1 MMTIPIPI
9 DEKNKKKKDKEQQ
22 QNTPTQTAQ
31 PAPTEQTAPTEQP
44 QQPQGPIPWEI
55 TTEEKRVNP
64 DVYNL
69 YKQNYEPREK
79 EIQGIETDYLNKMNN
94 IYGLINKNS
103 EKTKEAL
110 KKQPVADAFNMLG
123 TAVGKLSEVASNA
136 TFSGRVAP
144 KKVDSSD
151 IAKQGNALLK
161 KSYELPQYLQAID
174 NDIIQNKAKQLQ
186 NEYAVNM
193 NRLQRQQ
200 QYIQNA
206 IEQSTDKTKIKYLSQ
221 EAIELKKQEIDLKRK
236 HNEKME
242 QLAEDRNKTYKTS
255 VYANGNGQKMEY
267 DVLFVDGKPYPV
279 DEYFIDDIFNN
290 SDLFPD
296 EKKKRLKKAGASTA
310 TIRGEIQTELDKGR
324 RPKYYSNKD
333 IKVTQKIPFPFMTT
347 LKGSGTHTKK
357 VY

>member
-1 MMTIPIPI
+1 MMTL
-9 DEKNKKKKDKEQQ
+9 DDKDKKKKEQQ
-22 QNTPTQTAQ
+22 KNTQPTQQTQ
-31 PAPTEQTAPTEQP
+31 PAQTEQTTQTEQP

-55 TTEEKRVNP
+55 TTEEKSVNN

-79 EIQGIETDYLNKMNN
+79 EIQGIETDYLNKMSN
-94 IYGLINKNS
+94 IYGLINQNS

-110 KKQPVADAFNMLG
+110 KKQPIADAFNMLG

-136 TFSGRVAP
+136 TFGGRVAP

-186 NEYAVNM
+186 NEYATNM
-193 NRLQRQQ
+193 NRLQRQM

-206 IEQSTDKTKIKYLSQ
+206 IEKATTKTEKEYLSQ
-221 EAIELKKQEIDLKRK
+221 AAIELEEQEIDLKRK

-242 QLAEDRNKTYKTS
+242 QIAQQNANSNYIRAKNEGSNLADGYSYLTVDNVKYKVS
-255 VYANGNGQKMEY
+255 N
-267 DVLFVDGKPYPV
+267 D
-279 DEYFIDDIFNN
+279 FIDDVLN
-290 SDLFPD
+290 SNLFD
-296 EKKKRLKKAGASTA
+296 DNEREELAKYSNDR
-310 TIRGEIQTELDKGR
+310 IRGEIQDKLDAGIIPTKDKDKNPFAFKKALQGMGKELKR
-324 RPKYYSNKD
+324 TY
-333 IKVTQKIPFPFMTT
+333 
-347 LKGSGTHTKK
+347 
-357 VY
+357 

>member
-1 MMTIPIPI
+1 MMTL
-9 DEKNKKKKDKEQQ
+9 DDKDKKKKEQQ
-22 QNTPTQTAQ
+22 QNTQTQPIQT
-31 PAPTEQTAPTEQP
+31 APTEQTTTTATTTEQP

-55 TTEEKRVNP
+55 TTEEKSVNP
-64 DVYNL
+64 AVYNL

-79 EIQGIETDYLNKMNN
+79 EIQGIETDYLNKMSN

-110 KKQPVADAFNMLG
+110 KKQPIADAFNMLG

-136 TFSGRVAP
+136 TFGGRVAP

-186 NEYAVNM
+186 NEYATNM
-193 NRLQRQQ
+193 NRLQRQM

-221 EAIELKKQEIDLKRK
+221 AAIDLENKKVALDEWWKKENIRLREEGNEIRK
-236 HNEKME
+236 WGISTE
-242 QLAEDRNKTYKTS
+242 ANKQDLGFDKLY
-255 VYANGNGQKMEY
+255 
-267 DVLFVDGKPYPV
+267 VDDKPYPV
-279 DEYFIDDIFNN
+279 EEGFIYDILNN
-290 SDLFPD
+290 SDLFTD
-296 EKKKRLKKAGASTA
+296 EAKERLQGASA
-310 TIRGEIQTELDKGR
+310 STIRGEIQALLDKGK
-324 RPKYYSNKD
+324 RPQYYKNED
-333 IKVTQKIPFPFMTT
+333 IKVTQKIPFPFMST
-347 LKGSGTHTKK
+347 LQGQGKK
-357 VY
+357 MITNY

>member
-1 MMTIPIPI
+1 MITI
-9 DEKNKKKKDKEQQ
+9 DDKNKKKKEQQ
-22 QNTPTQTAQ
+22 QNTQTTTTPTEQQTQTA
-31 PAPTEQTAPTEQP
+31 TTTEQP

-55 TTEEKRVNP
+55 TTEEKSVNN

-79 EIQGIETDYLNKMNN
+79 EIQGIETDYLNKMSN
-94 IYGLINKNS
+94 IYGLINQNS

-110 KKQPVADAFNMLG
+110 KKQPIADAFNMLG

-136 TFSGRVAP
+136 TFGGRVAP

-193 NRLQRQQ
+193 NRLQRQM

-206 IEQSTDKTKIKYLSQ
+206 IEQSTDKTKIKYLSAK
-221 EAIELKKQEIDLKRK
+221 AIALEEEKIKLKRE

-242 QLAEDRNKTYKTS
+242 KIAQKNANANMIKANNEGRNLADKYNFLTVDGVKYKVSNEYILDILNTDLFKDEERKKLMKTS
-255 VYANGNGQKMEY
+255 
-267 DVLFVDGKPYPV
+267 
-279 DEYFIDDIFNN
+279 IDN
-290 SDLFPD
+290 
-296 EKKKRLKKAGASTA
+296 
-310 TIRGEIQTELDKGR
+310 IRGVIQYRLNQNKRPTKYFDGTPFSLENTLGTTGIELKR
-324 RPKYYSNKD
+324 TY
-333 IKVTQKIPFPFMTT
+333 
-347 LKGSGTHTKK
+347 
-357 VY
+357 

>member
-1 MMTIPIPI
+1 MMIT
-9 DEKNKKKKDKEQQ
+9 DNKDKKKQDKEKQ

-31 PAPTEQTAPTEQP
+31 PAQPAPTEQTTTTATTTEQP

-69 YKQNYEPREK
+69 YQQNYEPREK
-79 EIQGIETDYLNKMNN
+79 EIQGIETDYLDKMNN

-110 KKQPVADAFNMLG
+110 KKQPIADAFNMLG

-151 IAKQGNALLK
+151 IAKQGNTLLK

-193 NRLQRQQ
+193 NRLQRQM

-221 EAIELKKQEIDLKRK
+221 EAKALEEEKIKLKRE

-255 VYANGNGQKMEY
+255 VYANANGQKMEY

-279 DEYFIDDIFNN
+279 EADFIDDIFKQ
-290 SDLFPD
+290 SDLFTD
-296 EKKKRLKKAGASTA
+296 EEIERLGKASTA
-310 TIRGEIQTELDKGR
+310 TIRGEIQNYIDKGR
-324 RPKYYSNKD
+324 FPQYYRNTKGT
-333 IKVTQKIPFPFMTT
+333 KKIRFPFMTT

>member
-1 MMTIPIPI
+1 MMTL
-9 DEKNKKKKDKEQQ
+9 DDKDKKKKEQQ
-22 QNTPTQTAQ
+22 QNTQPTQ
-31 PAPTEQTAPTEQP
+31 PAPTEQTTNTEQP

-55 TTEEKRVNP
+55 TTEEKSVNN

-79 EIQGIETDYLNKMNN
+79 EIQGIETDYLNKMSN
-94 IYGLINKNS
+94 IYGLINQNS

-110 KKQPVADAFNMLG
+110 KKQPIADAFNMLG

-136 TFSGRVAP
+136 TFGGRVAP

-186 NEYAVNM
+186 NEYATNM
-193 NRLQRQQ
+193 NRLQRQM

-221 EAIELKKQEIDLKRK
+221 EAYQLKQQEIDAKENYQKELLKLK
-236 HNEKME
+236 K
-242 QLAEDRNKTYKTS
+242 EDNQIQRAKI
-255 VYANGNGQKMEY
+255 YANANGQKMEY
-267 DVLFVDGKPYPV
+267 DQLIVDGKPYPV
-279 DEYFIDDIFNN
+279 EADFIYDILNN
-290 SDLFPD
+290 SDLFTD
-296 EKKKRLKKAGASTA
+296 EEKGRLQGASDA
-310 TIRGEIQTELDKGR
+310 TIRGEIQTRLDKGK
-324 RPKYYSNKD
+324 RPQYYKNKN

-347 LKGSGTHTKK
+347 LKGSGTHSKK

>member
-1 MMTIPIPI
+1 MMTL
-9 DEKNKKKKDKEQQ
+9 DEKDKKKKEQQ
-22 QNTPTQTAQ
+22 QNTPTSQPTQPEQTTQTA
-31 PAPTEQTAPTEQP
+31 TTTEQP
-44 QQPQGPIPWEI
+44 QQPQGPVLWKTKDEEI
-55 TTEEKRVNP
+55 NFNNELFDTYLK
-64 DVYNL
+64 
-69 YKQNYEPREK
+69 NYEPRENAIHQH
-79 EIQGIETDYLNKMNN
+79 ENSYLNKMSN

-110 KKQPVADAFNMLG
+110 KKQPIADAFNMLG

-136 TFSGRVAP
+136 TFGGRVAP

-193 NRLQRQQ
+193 NRLQRQM

-242 QLAEDRNKTYKTS
+242 QLAQQRNNTYAAS
-255 VYANGNGQKMEY
+255 VYNEGNNLADGYNFLEVDNKRY
-267 DVLFVDGKPYPV
+267 KVSDDYLF
-279 DEYFIDDIFNN
+279 DILDT
-290 SDLFPD
+290 DLFDKDERKQLIGTSPD
-296 EKKKRLKKAGASTA
+296 N
-310 TIRGEIQTELDKGR
+310 IRGAIQAKLNKGERPTIYKDK
-324 RPKYYSNKD
+324 
-333 IKVTQKIPFPFMTT
+333 TPFSFKET
-347 LKGSGTHTKK
+347 LKTTGKEVKRT
-357 VY
+357 Y

>member
-1 MMTIPIPI
+1 MITI
-9 DEKNKKKKDKEQQ
+9 DDKDKKKKEQQ
-22 QNTPTQTAQ
+22 QNTTPTPTTQT
-31 PAPTEQTAPTEQP
+31 EQQTTTATTTEQP

-55 TTEEKRVNP
+55 TTEEKSVNN

-79 EIQGIETDYLNKMNN
+79 EIQGIETDYLNKMSN
-94 IYGLINKNS
+94 IYGLINQNS

-110 KKQPVADAFNMLG
+110 KKQPIADAFNMLG

-136 TFSGRVAP
+136 TFGGRVAP

-193 NRLQRQQ
+193 NRLQRQM

-221 EAIELKKQEIDLKRK
+221 AAIDLKKQEIDLKRK

-242 QLAEDRNKTYKTS
+242 QIAQQNANSNYIRAKNEGSNLADGYNFL
-255 VYANGNGQKMEY
+255 
-267 DVLFVDGKPYPV
+267 DVDGKRYKV
-279 DEYFIDDIFNN
+279 SDDYILDILNTNLFTDE
-290 SDLFPD
+290 
-296 EKKKRLKKAGASTA
+296 ER
-310 TIRGEIQTELDKGR
+310 EKGR
-324 RPKYYSNKD
+324 FGRKRKPSEE
-333 IKVTQKIPFPFMTT
+333 
-347 LKGSGTHTKK
+347 
-357 VY
+357 

>member
-1 MMTIPIPI
+1 MITI
-9 DEKNKKKKDKEQQ
+9 DDKNKKKKEQQ
-22 QNTPTQTAQ
+22 QNTQPAQ
-31 PAPTEQTAPTEQP
+31 PAPTEQTTTTATTIE
-44 QQPQGPIPWEI
+44 QGPIPWEI
-55 TTEEKRVNP
+55 TTEEKSVNP
-64 DVYNL
+64 AVYNL
-69 YKQNYEPREK
+69 YQQNLEPREK
-79 EIQGIETDYLNKMNN
+79 EIQGIEKDYLNKMSN

-110 KKQPVADAFNMLG
+110 KKQPIADAFNMLG

-136 TFSGRVAP
+136 TFGGRVAP

-193 NRLQRQQ
+193 NRLQRQM

-221 EAIELKKQEIDLKRK
+221 EAYNLKEKALKLKRE

-242 QLAEDRNKTYKTS
+242 KIAQQNANTNYIRAKNEADRQDL
-255 VYANGNGQKMEY
+255 GN
-267 DVLFVDGKPYPV
+267 DVLFVDNKPYPV
-279 DEYFIDDIFNN
+279 EEGFIYDILNN
-290 SDLFPD
+290 SDLFTD
-296 EKKKRLKKAGASTA
+296 EKKERLQGASAA
-310 TIRGEIQTELDKGR
+310 TIRGEIQTELNKGK
-324 RPKYYSNKD
+324 RPQYYKNKD
-333 IKVTQKIPFPFMTT
+333 IKVTQKIHFPFMET
-347 LKGSGTHTKK
+347 LRGQGKK
-357 VY
+357 MITNY

>member
-1 MMTIPIPI
+1 MITI
-9 DEKNKKKKDKEQQ
+9 DEKDKKKKEQQ
-22 QNTPTQTAQ
+22 QPIQ
-31 PAPTEQTAPTEQP
+31 PAQTEQTTTPATTTEQP

-55 TTEEKRVNP
+55 TTEEKSVNP
-64 DVYNL
+64 GVYNL
-69 YKQNYEPREK
+69 YKTNLEPREK
-79 EIQGIETDYLNKMNN
+79 EIQGIETDYLNKMSN

-110 KKQPVADAFNMLG
+110 KKQPIADAFNMLG

-136 TFSGRVAP
+136 TFGGRVAP

-193 NRLQRQQ
+193 NRLQRQM

-221 EAIELKKQEIDLKRK
+221 EAYNLKQQELALDEWYKKENLRLKGEGNKIR
-236 HNEKME
+236 KME
-242 QLAEDRNKTYKTS
+242 AYNEANKQDL
-255 VYANGNGQKMEY
+255 GN
-267 DVLFVDGKPYPV
+267 DVLYVDGKPYPV
-279 DEYFIDDIFNN
+279 EEGFIEDILNN
-290 SDLFPD
+290 SDLFTD
-296 EKKKRLKKAGASTA
+296 EAKARLQGAAAS
-310 TIRGEIQTELDKGR
+310 TIRGEIQAQLNKGK
-324 RPKYYSNKD
+324 RPQYYKNKK
-333 IKVTQKIPFPFMTT
+333 IKVTQKIHFPFMET
-347 LKGSGTHTKK
+347 LRGQGKK
-357 VY
+357 MITNY

>member
-1 MMTIPIPI
+1 MMTL
-9 DEKNKKKKDKEQQ
+9 DDKDKKKKEQQ
-22 QNTPTQTAQ
+22 QNTPTAQPTQ
-31 PAPTEQTAPTEQP
+31 PAPTEQTTTTEQQP
-44 QQPQGPIPWEI
+44 QQQQGPVLWKTKDEEI
-55 TTEEKRVNP
+55 NFNNELFDTYLK
-64 DVYNL
+64 
-69 YKQNYEPREK
+69 NYEPRENA
-79 EIQGIETDYLNKMNN
+79 IQQHENSYLDKMSN

-110 KKQPVADAFNMLG
+110 KKQPIADAFNMLG

-136 TFSGRVAP
+136 TFGGRVAP

-186 NEYAVNM
+186 NEYATNM
-193 NRLQRQQ
+193 NRLQRQM

-242 QLAEDRNKTYKTS
+242 QLAEKNATTNRIRAYNEANKQDL
-255 VYANGNGQKMEY
+255 GN
-267 DVLFVDGKPYPV
+267 DVLYVDGKPYPV
-279 DEYFIDDIFNN
+279 EEGFIEDILNN
-290 SDLFPD
+290 SDLFTD
-296 EKKKRLKKAGASTA
+296 EAKARLQGAAAS
-310 TIRGEIQTELDKGR
+310 TIRGEIQAQLNKGK
-324 RPKYYSNKD
+324 RPQYYKNKK
-333 IKVTQKIPFPFMTT
+333 IKVTQKIHFPFIET
-347 LKGSGTHTKK
+347 LRGQGKK
-357 VY
+357 MITNY

>member
-1 MMTIPIPI
+1 MITI
-9 DEKNKKKKDKEQQ
+9 DDKDKKKKEQQ
-22 QNTPTQTAQ
+22 QNTQPAQ
-31 PAPTEQTAPTEQP
+31 PAQPEQTTQIEQP
-44 QQPQGPIPWEI
+44 QQQQGPIPWEI
-55 TTEEKRVNP
+55 TTEEKSVNP

-79 EIQGIETDYLNKMNN
+79 EIQGIETDYLNKMSN

-110 KKQPVADAFNMLG
+110 KKQPIADAFNMLG

-136 TFSGRVAP
+136 TFGGKVAP

-193 NRLQRQQ
+193 NRLQRQM

-221 EAIELKKQEIDLKRK
+221 EAKALEEEKIDLKRK

-255 VYANGNGQKMEY
+255 VYANANGQKMEY
-267 DVLFVDGKPYPV
+267 DYLMVNGVPYPV

-290 SDLFPD
+290 SDLFPP
-296 EKKKRLKKAGASTA
+296 EERARLKKAGASTA
-310 TIRGEIQTELDKGR
+310 TIRGEIQNYIDQGKT
-324 RPKYYSNKD
+324 PQYYINTGNK
-333 IKVTQKIPFPFMTT
+333 KIRFPFMTT

>member
-1 MMTIPIPI
+1 MMTI
-9 DEKNKKKKDKEQQ
+9 DDKDKKKKEQQ
-22 QNTPTQTAQ
+22 QNTPTTPAQ
-31 PAPTEQTAPTEQP
+31 TEQTTTTATTTEQP

-55 TTEEKRVNP
+55 TTEEKSVNP

-69 YKQNYEPREK
+69 HMQNYEPREK
-79 EIQGIETDYLNKMNN
+79 EIQGIETDYLNKMSN

-110 KKQPVADAFNMLG
+110 KKQPIADAFNMLG

-136 TFSGRVAP
+136 TFGGRVAP

-193 NRLQRQQ
+193 NRLQRQM

-221 EAIELKKQEIDLKRK
+221 EAYKLKEKALEIEENYKKENLKLKK
-236 HNEKME
+236 
-242 QLAEDRNKTYKTS
+242 EDNQIQRAKIYADANKG
-255 VYANGNGQKMEY
+255 NGNGKFDKLVINGVEY
-267 DVLFVDGKPYPV
+267 PAPDNTVYEIATK
-279 DEYFIDDIFNN
+279 
-290 SDLFPD
+290 SDLFTDKELEIIEGLEP
-296 EKKKRLKKAGASTA
+296 SV
-310 TIRGEIQTELDKGR
+310 IRGEIQKKFDQNKF
-324 RPKYYSNKD
+324 PKYYKPKYYRNGKKTSFPLMT
-333 IKVTQKIPFPFMTT
+333 ILSSLAKIQRNN
-347 LKGSGTHTKK
+347 
-357 VY
+357 

>member
-1 MMTIPIPI
+1 MITI
-9 DEKNKKKKDKEQQ
+9 DDKNKKKKEQQ
-22 QNTPTQTAQ
+22 QNTPTT
-31 PAPTEQTAPTEQP
+31 PAPTTPTAPTEQP

-55 TTEEKRVNP
+55 TTEEKSVNP
-64 DVYNL
+64 GVYNL
-69 YKQNYEPREK
+69 YKTNYEPREK
-79 EIQGIETDYLNKMNN
+79 EIQGIETDYLNKMSN

-110 KKQPVADAFNMLG
+110 KKQPIADAFNMLG

-136 TFSGRVAP
+136 TFGGRVAP

-193 NRLQRQQ
+193 NRLQRQM

-221 EAIELKKQEIDLKRK
+221 EAIELEKEKIDLKRK

-242 QLAEDRNKTYKTS
+242 QLAEDRNQTYKTS
-255 VYANGNGQKMEY
+255 VYANANGQKMEY
-267 DVLFVDGKPYPV
+267 DYLTINGVSYPV
-279 DEYFIDDIFNN
+279 EPDFVYDVLMK
-290 SDLFPD
+290 SDLFTPEERD
-296 EKKKRLKKAGASTA
+296 RLDDASTA
-310 TIRGEIQTELDKGR
+310 IIRGEIQNYIDKGKF
-324 RPKYYSNKD
+324 PQYYINTKGT
-333 IKVTQKIPFPFMTT
+333 KKIPFPFMKM

>member
-1 MMTIPIPI
+1 MMQITI
-9 DEKNKKKKDKEQQ
+9 DDKNKKKKEQQ
-22 QNTPTQTAQ
+22 QNTQPTQ
-31 PAPTEQTAPTEQP
+31 PATTEQTTTTETTTEQP
-44 QQPQGPIPWEI
+44 QQLQGPVLWKTKDEEI
-55 TTEEKRVNP
+55 NFNNELFDTYLK
-64 DVYNL
+64 
-69 YKQNYEPREK
+69 NYEPRENA
-79 EIQGIETDYLNKMNN
+79 IQQHENSYLNKMSN

-110 KKQPVADAFNMLG
+110 KKQPIADAFNMLG

-136 TFSGRVAP
+136 TFGGRVAP

-193 NRLQRQQ
+193 NRLQRQM

-206 IEQSTDKTKIKYLSQ
+206 IEKATTKTEKEYLSQ
-221 EAIELKKQEIDLKRK
+221 AAIELEEQKIEMKRK

-242 QLAEDRNKTYKTS
+242 QLAEDRNQTYKTS
-255 VYANGNGQKMEY
+255 VYANANGQKMEY
-267 DVLFVDGKPYPV
+267 DYLTINGVPYPV
-279 DEYFIDDIFNN
+279 EPDFVYDVLTK
-290 SDLFPD
+290 SDLFTPEERD
-296 EKKKRLKKAGASTA
+296 RLDDASTA
-310 TIRGEIQTELDKGR
+310 IIRGEIQNYIDKGKF
-324 RPKYYSNKD
+324 PQYYINTKGT
-333 IKVTQKIPFPFMTT
+333 KKIPFPFMKM

>member
-1 MMTIPIPI
+1 MITL
-9 DEKNKKKKDKEQQ
+9 DDKNKKKKEQQ
-22 QNTPTQTAQ
+22 QNTPTIPAQ
-31 PAPTEQTAPTEQP
+31 PEQTTQTEQQP

-55 TTEEKRVNP
+55 TTEEKSVNN
-64 DVYNL
+64 DVYNTFL
-69 YKQNYEPREK
+69 KNYEPREK
-79 EIQGIETDYLNKMNN
+79 EIQGIETDYLNKMSN
-94 IYGLINKNS
+94 IYGLINQNS

-110 KKQPVADAFNMLG
+110 KKQPIADAFNMLG

-136 TFSGRVAP
+136 TFGGRVAP

-193 NRLQRQQ
+193 NRLQRQM

-242 QLAEDRNKTYKTS
+242 QIAQQNANSNYIRAKNEGSNLADGYSYLT
-255 VYANGNGQKMEY
+255 
-267 DVLFVDGKPYPV
+267 VDGVKYKV
-279 DEYFIDDIFNN
+279 SNDFIDDVLN
-290 SDLFPD
+290 SNLFDDD
-296 EKKKRLKKAGASTA
+296 EREKLAKYSYDR
-310 TIRGEIQTELDKGR
+310 IRGEIQDKLDAGIIPTKDKDEKNFAFKKALQGMGKELKR
-324 RPKYYSNKD
+324 TY
-333 IKVTQKIPFPFMTT
+333 
-347 LKGSGTHTKK
+347 
-357 VY
+357 

>member
-1 MMTIPIPI
+1 MITI
-9 DEKNKKKKDKEQQ
+9 DDKDKKKKEQQ
-22 QNTPTQTAQ
+22 QNIPTTPTAQ
-31 PAPTEQTAPTEQP
+31 PATPTEQTTTPATTTEQP

-55 TTEEKRVNP
+55 TTEEKSVNP
-64 DVYNL
+64 GVYNL
-69 YKQNYEPREK
+69 YMQNYEPREK
-79 EIQGIETDYLNKMNN
+79 EIQGIETDYLNKMSN

-110 KKQPVADAFNMLG
+110 KKQPIADAFNMLG

-193 NRLQRQQ
+193 NRLQRQM

-221 EAIELKKQEIDLKRK
+221 AAIELKKQEAAFKKWYADQKLTIAKQNAAANMIK
-236 HNEKME
+236 ANNEGRN
-242 QLAEDRNKTYKTS
+242 LADGYSYLT
-255 VYANGNGQKMEY
+255 
-267 DVLFVDGKPYPV
+267 VDGVKYKV
-279 DEYFIDDIFNN
+279 SNDFIDDVLN
-290 SDLFPD
+290 SNLFDDKERENLAPYSYD
-296 EKKKRLKKAGASTA
+296 RIRGQIQDKLDAGKIPTKDKDGKDFAFKKALQGM
-310 TIRGEIQTELDKGR
+310 GKELKR
-324 RPKYYSNKD
+324 TY
-333 IKVTQKIPFPFMTT
+333 
-347 LKGSGTHTKK
+347 
-357 VY
+357 

>member
-1 MMTIPIPI
+1 MTTI
-9 DEKNKKKKDKEQQ
+9 DDKDKKKKEQQ
-22 QNTPTQTAQ
+22 QNTQPAQ
-31 PAPTEQTAPTEQP
+31 PAPTATTTEQP

-55 TTEEKRVNP
+55 TTEETSVNP
-64 DVYNL
+64 NVYNL
-69 YKQNYEPREK
+69 HMQNYEPRENA
-79 EIQGIETDYLNKMNN
+79 IQQEEKSYLDKMSN

-110 KKQPVADAFNMLG
+110 KKQPIADAFNMLG

-136 TFSGRVAP
+136 TFSGKVAP

-193 NRLQRQQ
+193 NRLQRQM

-206 IEQSTDKTKIKYLSQ
+206 IEQSTDKTKIKYLSE
-221 EAIELKKQEIDLKRK
+221 EAIALKEKELEMKRK

-242 QLAEDRNKTYKTS
+242 QLAQQRANAYTTS
-255 VYANGNGQKMEY
+255 VYNEGNNLSDGFNFLE
-267 DVLFVDGKPYPV
+267 VDNKRYKV
-279 DEYFIDDIFNN
+279 SNDYILDILDT
-290 SDLFPD
+290 DLFKP
-296 EKKKRLKKAGASTA
+296 EERKKLIKTSTDN
-310 TIRGEIQTELDKGR
+310 IRGVIQYRLNKGE
-324 RPKYYSNKD
+324 RPTKYD
-333 IKVTQKIPFPFMTT
+333 DGTPFSFDNT
-347 LKGSGTHTKK
+347 LKTTGKEVKRT
-357 VY
+357 Y